1 MRTSFA
7 LVWKPARSIPLA
19 LLLVTAFFV
28 PAACSS
34 KSPAVP
40 TVTVDA
46 GFALGAPDGGAA
58 PGASSGIPVASGS
71 APSASVSG
79 APSGSAS
86 AAPSG
91 SAANLLAA
99 GVDAAL
105 DAAITAQA
113 AKDAPGMSAEGQ
125 PGRAT
130 LQTSEHFGM
139 VVTLQPGRCYTI
151 IALSPPLQITELEVK
166 LLALPLS
173 VEGGRSPAT
182 DKNPAVLG
190 KGKQATCPVSPIALP
205 YKVDVTAKKGA
216 GRMAVAVFS
225 RAK

>member
-1 MRTSFA
+1 MRKR
-7 LVWKPARSIPLA
+7 LPLA
-19 LLLVTAFFV
+19 VLFVVSALV
-28 PAACSS
+28 PAACGS
-34 KSPAVP
+34 KPSVAP

-46 GFALGAPDGGAA
+46 GFAFGGPDAGAPGPGPSASAA
-58 PGASSGIPVASGS
+58 PVASGS
-71 APSASVSG
+71 AAPSASA

-105 DAAITAQA
+105 DQLIAVQAQ
-113 AKDAPGMSAEGQ
+113 KDAPGMTAEGQ

-130 LQTSEHFGM
+130 LQTNEHFGM

-151 IALSPPLQITELEVK
+151 IAMSPALQVSELEVK
-166 LLALPLS
+166 LLLLPLS

-182 DKNPAVLG
+182 DKNPAILG
-190 KGKQATCPVSPIALP
+190 RGKAATCPVSPIPVP

-216 GRMAVAVFS
+216 GRIGVAVFS
-225 RAK
+225 RSK

>member
-1 MRTSFA
+1 MRKS
-7 LVWKPARSIPLA
+7 LPLA
-19 LLLVTAFFV
+19 LLIVTAFFV

-34 KSPAVP
+34 KSPTVP
-40 TVTVDA
+40 SVTIDA
-46 GFALGAPDGGAA
+46 GFAFGAPDGGSA
-58 PGASSGIPVASGS
+58 PVASSGAPVASASAAPSGS
-71 APSASVSG
+71 ASA

-151 IALSPPLQITELEVK
+151 IALSPPLQISELEVK

-173 VEGGRSPAT
+173 IEGGRSPAT

-190 KGKQATCPVSPIALP
+190 RGKQATCPASPIALP

-225 RAK
+225 KAK